1 MWYIWKKL
9 KLSIT
14 LFISFVC
21 LALIW
26 CGSGENYE
34 NQFTVNVAWY
44 DLVYNWN
51 VELWK
56 VALMADDSN
65 EIVDLYQEVWDDVWY
80 RDSLLIAWKS
90 AQWLWVNAFAQDNLD
105 TLESQWLTI
114 SDIKKTQIKLENNS
128 ENIDAVLVDYK
139 VTEWLAEEIPLLYV
153 SQLFVQDGYNIKLIS
168 FVTEDTSS
176 HSSAVRMLKNIN

>member
-9 KLSIT
+9 KLPIT
-14 LFISFVC
+14 LFISFIC
-21 LALIW
+21 LTLIW
-26 CGSGENYE
+26 CGSDESYEKYE

-56 VALMADDSN
+56 VALMTDDLD
-65 EIVDLYQEVWDDVWY
+65 EIIDLYQEVWDDVWY

-114 SDIKKTQIKLENNS
+114 SDVKKTQIKLENV
-128 ENIDAVLVDYK
+128 DAVLVDYK
-139 VTEWLAEEIPLLYV
+139 VTGWLAEEIPLLYV
-153 SQLFVQDGYNIKLIS
+153 SQLFVQDGYNIKLVS

-176 HSSAVRMLKNIN
+176 HSSAVKMLKNIN